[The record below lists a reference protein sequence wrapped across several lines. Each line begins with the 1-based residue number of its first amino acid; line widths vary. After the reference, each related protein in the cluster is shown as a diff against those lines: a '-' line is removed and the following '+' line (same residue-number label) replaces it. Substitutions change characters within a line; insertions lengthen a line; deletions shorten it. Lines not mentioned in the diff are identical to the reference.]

1 MEQQEFFVRGRHYAA
16 GDPALQ
22 AVLASIYGSSE
33 RPRCMCVPGGVPMY
47 IANHGFYVVKRMPE
61 TGKSHHPGCP
71 SFEPEA
77 GLSGLGELQG
87 EAIIEHAPDQ
97 IELRTAFALMRKSGA
112 CSPRGPASED
122 VKQVK
127 ASRHAMSLRA
137 LLHFLYE
144 RAGFNRWY
152 PAMTGRRNWAVI
164 HKYLQD
170 AAEGVL
176 LKGSTLDEK
185 LFVPEPFR
193 VECRDEIADRR
204 RRKLAALTSP
214 ESANTFNMGLLVG
227 QYNGSEPTQQG
238 RRIIVKHMPDS
249 PLFIDNKAWTKAERT
264 YGTMLQAC
272 EADVEHKPRILM
284 IALVYAKR
292 EFVYQVDTLS
302 MMMVTDQWIPLD
314 DLHELPLLESLVQA
328 GRSFIKPLRYDS
340 GPAAGIP
347 SALLLDCLH
356 APMPMY
362 VLSAFADDRG
372 HAQQE
377 RAVRDRGE
385 AAWSWR
391 TQEPMPEL
399 PPLAR
404 HAHGPARP
412 PTLTGTTP

>member
-1 MEQQEFFVRGRHYAA
+1 MEQQEFFVRGRHYACA
-16 GDPALQ
+16 DPALQ
-22 AVLASIYGSSE
+22 DVLASIYGSSE

-77 GLSGLGELQG
+77 GMSGLGELQG

-97 IELRTAFALMRKSGA
+97 IELRTAFAITRKSGA
-112 CSPRGPASED
+112 CSPRGPASDD

-127 ASRHAMSLRA
+127 ASRQAMSLRA

-164 HKYLQD
+164 HKYLQE
-170 AAEGVL
+170 AAKGVV

-193 VECRDEIADRR
+193 VEFRDEIADRR

-214 ESANTFNMGLLVG
+214 ENASSFKMGLLVG
-227 QYNGSEPTQQG
+227 QYNGSEPTHQG

-249 PLFIDNKAWTKAERT
+249 PLFIDNKAWTKTERT
-264 YGTMLQAC
+264 YGAMLQAC

-314 DLHELPLLESLVQA
+314 DLHELPLLESLVQE

-340 GPAAGIP
+340 RAPASIP
-347 SALLLDCLH
+347 TALMLDCVE

-362 VLSAFADDRG
+362 VLSPYAEPKARVQQEKLIADRG
-372 HAQQE
+372 SS
-377 RAVRDRGE
+377 
-385 AAWSWR
+385 AWVWR
-391 TQEPMPEL
+391 SEEE
-399 PPLAR
+399 
-404 HAHGPARP
+404 RP
-412 PTLTGTTP
+412 PFPSLDRAASRSASQRSPVTTI